1 VVQCIIGSWQYIR
14 QTTYRTPWTIR
25 PIIDERGA
33 LMYID
38 DSEGCFTGRYCNQC
52 GHKTDLIIR
61 LPDDVIACSDKCM
74 IELLDAREQFVIGRW
89 PITDGQA
96 PTRLS
101 DSDRMGAS
109 GVIRRWTPTDRG

>member
-25 PIIDERGA
+25 PITDERGA
-33 LMYID
+33 SMK
-38 DSEGCFTGRYCNQC
+38 CYCNEC
-52 GHKTDLIIR
+52 GAECKTVIR
-61 LPDDVIACSDKCM
+61 LWDTVVCSDKCVN
-74 IELLDAREQFVIGRW
+74 ELSDRMERKAIGRW

-101 DSDRMGAS
+101 DSNRMGAS